1 MMIPDKQEMD
11 RIQKVREQIAAEGG
25 ALDPEYFHRAANIVE
40 TQMGAAKSVWASERE
55 DVLNRFMEELKK
67 ATGDGSE
74 KRQAGL
80 KPSWAVD
87 PSHKA
92 ALFSHLYKW
101 SKGEKYDGHSGAHP
115 LVHLAWRALAIACQE
130 SGNVPPV

>member
-1 MMIPDKQEMD
+1 M
-11 RIQKVREQIAAEGG
+11 RRELSPEVATYFIEKSAEVTTP
-25 ALDPEYFHRAANIVE
+25 LMPTDTWAN
-40 TQMGAAKSVWASERE
+40 ERE
-55 DVLNRFMEELKK
+55 DVLNRFMAELKK

-92 ALFSHLYKW
+92 AMFSHLYKW

-130 SGNVPPV
+130 TGNVPPV